1 MSTPQP
7 PELVVPVVGIILR
20 PPGPVGLEEALADL
34 LGRWVQRSPRSPFDA
49 TRYYEAEMGP
59 GLDRYFLAWAPRP
72 AGDLAALKRA
82 TIDLEARWSACGA
95 RRANLDPGQV
105 TLGGLFLA
113 SCKPAPHRVHLSRG
127 VYAELTLWYRRGWT
141 ALPWTFPDIRDG
153 RYYGFLDDC
162 RRLLKRALHMA
173 RDDRGPGGSDPPG
186 P

>member
-7 PELVVPVVGIILR
+7 PELVVPVVGIIAR
-20 PPGPVGLEEALADL
+20 PSAPADEEQVLAEL
-34 LGRWVQRSPRSPFDA
+34 LGSWVLRSPRAPFDA
-49 TRYYEAEMGP
+49 TRYYEAEMGT
-59 GLDRYFLAWAPRP
+59 GLERHFLASAPRP

-82 TIDLEARWSACGA
+82 TLDLEARCSVAGA

-113 SCKPAPHRVHLSRG
+113 SCKPAPHRVHLSG
-127 VYAELTLWYRRGWT
+127 GIYAELTLWYRHGWT
-141 ALPWTFPDIRDG
+141 ALPWTFPDLRDG

-162 RRLLKRALHMA
+162 RELLKGALRTGRHSQ
-173 RDDRGPGGSDPPG
+173 GPGGGDPPG